1 MSDAGEVAEDRA
13 EDREEEIRMDQMQDL
28 AESRRRIDEIDARI
42 VELYEERLAISGDVA
57 EYKIANH
64 RPVLDKRREEEKLTR
79 LEAMAGDAFSKQG
92 IRELFEQIMSVSRK
106 KQYRLLAAHGMSE
119 DLGFYEI
126 DDYNFPSARVVY
138 QGVRGAYSQAACKA
152 FFRDGCKSMD
162 PVETWRDAMEAI
174 SNGEADYAVLPVE
187 NSTAGI
193 VSENYDLLME
203 YQAVIVGE
211 QIIQIDHALLGLA
224 GAKIGQI
231 KRVYSH
237 PQALAQCEGYL
248 RNIHPDFE
256 AFSLKNTAMAARKV
270 MEDRDPSQAAI
281 AGSINAQIYG
291 LSVLDQAIQDVKGN
305 ETRFIVISPKREYT
319 GRAGNISIAFSLPN
333 ESGSLYRILSH
344 FIFNGLSMTRIE
356 SRPLRGKKWEYIF
369 FIDFEGNLREEAVM
383 NCLQGLKEET
393 EEMFI
398 LGTY

>member
-1 MSDAGEVAEDRA
+1 MK
-13 EDREEEIRMDQMQDL
+13 DL

-42 VELYEERLAISGDVA
+42 AELYEERLAISGDVA

-79 LEAMAGDAFSKQG
+79 LEAMTDDAFLRQG
-92 IRELFEQIMSVSRK
+92 VRELFEQIMSVSRK
-106 KQYRLLAAHGMSE
+106 KQYRLLAEHGMSE

-126 DDYNFPSARVVY
+126 EDYDFPSARVVY
-138 QGVRGAYSQAACKA
+138 QGVRGAYSQAACRA
-152 FFRDGCKSMD
+152 FFREGCASME

-193 VSENYDLLME
+193 VTENYDLMME

-211 QIIQIDHALLGLA
+211 QIIRIDHALLGLPE
-224 GAKIGQI
+224 AKISDI
-231 KRVYSH
+231 RRVYSH

-256 AFSLKNTAMAARKV
+256 AYSLKNTAMAAKKV
-270 MEDRDPSQAAI
+270 MEDKDPSQAAI

-291 LSVLDQAIQDVKGN
+291 LVVLDQAIQDIKGN
-305 ETRFIVISPKREYT
+305 ETRFIVVSPKREYT
-319 GRAGNISIAFSLPN
+319 SGAKNVSIAFSLPN
-333 ESGSLYRILSH
+333 ESGSLYRVLSH

-356 SRPLRGKKWEYIF
+356 SRPLRGKKWEYTF

-398 LGTY
+398 LGTF